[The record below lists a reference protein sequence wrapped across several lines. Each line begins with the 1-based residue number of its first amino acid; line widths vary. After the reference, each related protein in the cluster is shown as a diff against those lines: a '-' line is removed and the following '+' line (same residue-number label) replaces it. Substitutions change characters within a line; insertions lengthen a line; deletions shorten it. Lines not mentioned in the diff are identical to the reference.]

1 MDTVRKY
8 GAKVINSIMTA
19 LKHKFKAEYHDDYR
33 IKSYLTAPASDKPPH
48 IFGISKGYTLA
59 KTTKID
65 ASTRKIDASTTLQC
79 AKCGVEGRF
88 QIGGNVAFSIANGIT
103 DGEVYLD
110 NVGDFD
116 VHAQFGITM
125 EAKAAHSKD
134 RYQKK
139 KHLRSVPLSPIQI
152 PGIFILGPQVS
163 IKASMSLELQGQANL
178 LVGGTVSIKKGQAHL
193 NLVERSKNK
202 FTGFGAEFKPVAMA
216 NGSIN
221 AIAELGLPI
230 AIECGLDILN
240 GKHRLTVGLINTPSV
255 YISASTS
262 GSIGLSADAKDLDVS
277 INADS
282 GCKGIDIST
291 GVKNRIHAEALERW
305 EYEFRDDKIFEKSLG
320 CITYAFLPF
329 FFFFFFFF

>member
-1 MDTVRKY
+1 MEKY
-8 GAKVINSIMTA
+8 GATAINGIMTA
-19 LKHKFKAEYHDDYR
+19 LKHEFKGEYHDDYQ
-33 IKSYLTAPASDKPPH
+33 IKSYLTAQASDKPPH
-48 IFGISKGYTLA
+48 IFGIGNGFTLA
-59 KTTKID
+59 KT
-65 ASTRKIDASTTLQC
+65 DASTTVQC

-110 NVGDFD
+110 NVDNFD
-116 VHAQFGITM
+116 VHAQFGLTM

-163 IKASMSLELQGQANL
+163 IKAAMSLELQGQASL

-193 NLVERSKNK
+193 NLVDRSKNK
-202 FTGFGAEFKPVAMA
+202 LTGFGAEFKPVAKA
-216 NGSIN
+216 SGSVS
-221 AIAELGLPI
+221 ATADLGLPI

-240 GKHRLTVGLINTPSV
+240 GKRRITVGLVNTPSV
-255 YISASTS
+255 YIAASTS
-262 GSIGLSADAKDLDVS
+262 GSVGQSADAKDVDVS
-277 INADS
+277 GNADS

-305 EYEFRDDKIFEKSLG
+305 EYEIRDDKIFEKSLG
-320 CITYAFLPF
+320 CITYAFFPF
-329 FFFFFFFF
+329 FFF